1 MESIKGPG
9 NIEPTIVGTDL
20 RIGIV
25 HARWNSAVI
34 GPLVSGA
41 KERMLA
47 LGVKEENITIES
59 VPGSYELPF
68 AVTRLYAASQIQ
80 SSATSSGA
88 AALDLL
94 AGDALEPLTETG
106 SIKKP
111 FDAIIAI
118 GCLIKGETMHFEY
131 ICESVSTSLMK
142 IQLDLGIP
150 VVFGVLACLSDAQ
163 ALARAGVSEGG
174 HNHGLDWGE
183 AAVEMGAKSRLWNQ
197 GKI

>member
-1 MESIKGPG
+1 MASIKGPG
-9 NIEPTIVGTDL
+9 HIEATISGSDL

-25 HARWNSAVI
+25 HARWNTTVI
-34 GPLVSGA
+34 SPLVSGA

-47 LGVKEENITIES
+47 LGVKEENITIEA

-80 SSATSSGA
+80 SSAATSGA

-94 AGDALEPLTETG
+94 AGDAPDTLPNVGT
-106 SIKKP
+106 KP

-131 ICESVSTSLMK
+131 ICEAVSTSLMK

-150 VVFGVLACLSDAQ
+150 VIFGVLACMTDAQ
-163 ALARAGVSEGG
+163 ALARAGVTEGG

-183 AAVEMGAKSRLWNQ
+183 AAVEMGAKSRLWNK

>member
-1 MESIKGPG
+1 MSSIKGPG
-9 NIEPTIVGTDL
+9 TIEPTISGNDL

-25 HARWNSAVI
+25 HARWNSTI
-34 GPLVSGA
+34 IHPLVTGA

-47 LGVKEENITIES
+47 LGVKEDNITVQT
-59 VPGSYELPF
+59 VPGSFELPF

-80 SSATSSGA
+80 SSASTSGA

-94 AGDALEPLTETG
+94 AGDAPEPSTETA
-106 SIKKP
+106 STKP

-150 VVFGVLACLSDAQ
+150 VIFGVLTCLSDAQ
-163 ALARAGVSEGG
+163 ALSRAGLSEGG

-183 AAVEMGAKSRLWNQ
+183 AAVEMGTKSRMWNQ

>member
-1 MESIKGPG
+1 MASIKGPG
-9 NIEPTIVGTDL
+9 QIEPTVSGSDL

-25 HARWNSAVI
+25 HARWNTTVI
-34 GPLVSGA
+34 SPLVAGA

-47 LGVKEENITIES
+47 LGVKEENITVEA

-80 SSATSSGA
+80 SSAATSGA

-94 AGDALEPLTETG
+94 AGDTPDTVPNVGT
-106 SIKKP
+106 KP

-131 ICESVSTSLMK
+131 ICEAVSTSLMK

-150 VVFGVLACLSDAQ
+150 VIFGVLACMTDAQ
-163 ALARAGVSEGG
+163 ALARAGVTEGG

>member
-1 MESIKGPG
+1 MASIKGPG
-9 NIEPTIVGTDL
+9 HIEPTISGSDL

-25 HARWNSAVI
+25 HARWNTTVI
-34 GPLVSGA
+34 SPLVAGA

-47 LGVKEENITIES
+47 LGVNEENITIEA

-80 SSATSSGA
+80 SSAATSGA

-94 AGDALEPLTETG
+94 AGDAPDTLPNVGT
-106 SIKKP
+106 KP

-131 ICESVSTSLMK
+131 ICDAVSASLMK

-150 VVFGVLACLSDAQ
+150 VIFGVLACMTDAQ
-163 ALARAGVSEGG
+163 ALARAGVTEGG

>member
-1 MESIKGPG
+1 MASIKGPG
-9 NIEPTIVGTDL
+9 HIEPTISGSDL

-25 HARWNSAVI
+25 HARWNTTVI
-34 GPLVSGA
+34 SPLVSGA

-47 LGVKEENITIES
+47 LGVKEENITIEA

-80 SSATSSGA
+80 SSAATSGA

-94 AGDALEPLTETG
+94 AGDAPDTLPNVGT
-106 SIKKP
+106 KP

-131 ICESVSTSLMK
+131 ICEAVSTSLMK

-150 VVFGVLACLSDAQ
+150 VIFGVLACMTDAQ
-163 ALARAGVSEGG
+163 ALARAGVTEGG

>member
-1 MESIKGPG
+1 MASIKGPG
-9 NIEPTIVGTDL
+9 HIEPTVSGSDL

-25 HARWNSAVI
+25 HARWNTTVI
-34 GPLVSGA
+34 SPLVAGA

-47 LGVKEENITIES
+47 LGVKEENITVEA

-80 SSATSSGA
+80 SSAASSGA

-94 AGDALEPLTETG
+94 AGDTPDTVTNVG
-106 SIKKP
+106 TKP

-131 ICESVSTSLMK
+131 ICEAVSTSLMK

-150 VVFGVLACLSDAQ
+150 VIFGVLACMTDAQ
-163 ALARAGVSEGG
+163 ALARAGVTEGG

>member
-1 MESIKGPG
+1 MASIKGPG
-9 NIEPTIVGTDL
+9 HIEPTISGSDL

-25 HARWNSAVI
+25 HARWNTTVI
-34 GPLVSGA
+34 SPLVAGA

-47 LGVKEENITIES
+47 LGVKEENITIEA

-68 AVTRLYAASQIQ
+68 AVSRLYAASQIQ
-80 SSATSSGA
+80 SSAATSGA

-94 AGDALEPLTETG
+94 AGDTLDTQPNVGT
-106 SIKKP
+106 KP

-131 ICESVSTSLMK
+131 ICEAVSTSLMK

-150 VVFGVLACLSDAQ
+150 VIFGVLACMTDAQ
-163 ALARAGVSEGG
+163 ALARAGVTEGG

>member
-1 MESIKGPG
+1 MASIKGPG
-9 NIEPTIVGTDL
+9 HIEPTVSGSDL

-25 HARWNSAVI
+25 HARWNTTVI
-34 GPLVSGA
+34 SPLVAGA

-47 LGVKEENITIES
+47 LGVKEENITVEA

-80 SSATSSGA
+80 SSAATSGA

-94 AGDALEPLTETG
+94 AGDTPDTVPNVGT
-106 SIKKP
+106 KP

-131 ICESVSTSLMK
+131 ICEAVSTSLMK

-150 VVFGVLACLSDAQ
+150 VIFGVLACMTDAQ
-163 ALARAGVSEGG
+163 ALARAGVTEGG

>member
-1 MESIKGPG
+1 MASIKGPG
-9 NIEPTIVGTDL
+9 HIEPTISGSDL

-25 HARWNSAVI
+25 HARWNTTVI
-34 GPLVSGA
+34 SPLVAGA

-47 LGVKEENITIES
+47 LGVKEENITIEA

-80 SSATSSGA
+80 SSATTSGA

-94 AGDALEPLTETG
+94 AGDEPSAPASTNTAT
-106 SIKKP
+106 KP

-131 ICESVSTSLMK
+131 ICEAVSASLMK

-150 VVFGVLACLSDAQ
+150 VIFGVLACLTDAQ
-163 ALARAGVSEGG
+163 ALARAGVTEGG